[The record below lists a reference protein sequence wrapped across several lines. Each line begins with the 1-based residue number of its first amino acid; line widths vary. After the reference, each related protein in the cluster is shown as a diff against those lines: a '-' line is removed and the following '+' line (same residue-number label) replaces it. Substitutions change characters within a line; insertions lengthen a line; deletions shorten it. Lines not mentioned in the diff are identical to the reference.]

1 MDEAALDE
9 RAQEIGLRGK
19 IGGHGWVIG
28 AARRRR
34 KRARRH
40 APLGIDDLLTLCKG
54 FEARGG
60 QMSKARLTSKG
71 QITVPAEVRH
81 ALRVDVGDTLI
92 FEQTAED
99 AFLVRAA
106 SGDIRRLKGVVP
118 APATPVTL
126 EAMEAAIRTRARQ
139 R

>member
-1 MDEAALDE
+1 
-9 RAQEIGLRGK
+9 
-19 IGGHGWVIG
+19 
-28 AARRRR
+28 
-34 KRARRH
+34 
-40 APLGIDDLLTLCKG
+40 
-54 FEARGG
+54 
-60 QMSKARLTSKG
+60 MSKARLTSKG

-118 APATPVTL
+118 APAAPVTL